1 MVSKVFSYLYDSV
14 IFLIIFFDWNLHHIN
29 LNCSDRSL
37 SEKRVHGSV
46 VVN

>member
-1 MVSKVFSYLYDSV
+1 MVSKVFSYSYDSV
-14 IFLIIFFDWNLHHIN
+14 IFFYYFFDWNLHHIN

-46 VVN
+46 VEN